1 MRELLFRARLV
12 FGVMVIALMIGA
24 VIMIGLGGWYTWEA
38 IASLMG
44 AGHAPAH
51 VSPELG
57 AKLALLEAVDNF
69 LFALVMMYFAYGAYF
84 LVIRKDPPSEDHP
97 LPDWLQVKN
106 VGQMKKTLLE
116 VIILVLAVMFLQVG
130 LAQETEM
137 RWVILVFPISIVA
150 LAIAVKIIPFD
161 H

>member
-1 MRELLFRARLV
+1 MLNWLVRAR
-12 FGVMVIALMIGA
+12 FIGGVIVIALMIGA
-24 VIMIGLGGWYTWEA
+24 VIMIGIGGWYTWEA
-38 IASLMG
+38 IASLLG
-44 AGHAPAH
+44 GGHAPAH

-57 AKLALLEAVDNF
+57 SKLALLEAVDAF
-69 LFALVMMYFAYGAYF
+69 LFALVMMYFAYGTYF
-84 LVIRKDPPSEDHP
+84 LVVRKEPPSEDHP
-97 LPDWLQVKN
+97 LPDWLQVRN

-130 LAQETEM
+130 LAQETDL

-150 LAIAVKIIPFD
+150 LALAVKIIPFD

>member
-1 MRELLFRARLV
+1 MLKWLVRARLV
-12 FGVMVIALMIGA
+12 GGVIVIALMIGA
-24 VIMIGLGGWYTWEA
+24 VIMIGIGGWHTWEA
-38 IASLMG
+38 IDSLFG
-44 AGHAPAH
+44 GGHAPAH

-69 LFALVMMYFAYGAYF
+69 LFALVMMYFAYGTYF
-84 LVIRKDPPSEDHP
+84 LVVRKDHPSEGDP
-97 LPDWLQVKN
+97 LPDWLHVRN

-130 LAQETEM
+130 LAQETDI
-137 RWVILVFPISIVA
+137 RWEILVFPISIVGLA
-150 LAIAVKIIPFD
+150 LAVKLIPFD

>member
-1 MRELLFRARLV
+1 MLNWLTRARLIG
-12 FGVMVIALMIGA
+12 GVIVIALMIGA
-24 VIMIGLGGWYTWEA
+24 IIMIGIGGWYTWEA
-38 IASLMG
+38 IASLLG
-44 AGHAPAH
+44 RGHAPAH

-69 LFALVMMYFAYGAYF
+69 LFALVMMYFAYGTYF
-84 LVIRKDPPSEDHP
+84 LVVRKEPPSKDHP
-97 LPDWLQVKN
+97 LPDWLMVKN

-130 LAQETEM
+130 LAQETEL

-150 LAIAVKIIPFD
+150 LALAVKIIPFD

>member
-1 MRELLFRARLV
+1 
-12 FGVMVIALMIGA
+12 
-24 VIMIGLGGWYTWEA
+24 
-38 IASLMG
+38 
-44 AGHAPAH
+44 
-51 VSPELG
+51 
-57 AKLALLEAVDNF
+57 
-69 LFALVMMYFAYGAYF
+69 MMYFAYGTYF
-84 LVIRKDPPSEDHP
+84 LVIRKDPPSEDNP